1 MGPRT
6 CFATWRWCCC
16 CNLGPHPLTFNEPMP
31 FWSDSA
37 GQVIWKSNEIHGHH
51 VLAVFVL
58 FWTSTPTCK
67 ARSKHHQTSKT
78 FLGVLEFATT
88 ALLHCHHRQS
98 LEMDATMDS
107 QHFLQRALRL
117 LRFHELEPDDT
128 PDTGADGET
137 GETEQSR
144 LSVGSNVTHATQV
157 AARLQRE
164 NTMFPDTE
172 VEERRCRQLQRI
184 WLGTPSGRWLWSLN
198 GNWRVFVHPRVL
210 GFWAGWC
217 KWFFYG
223 PAWALM

>member
-1 MGPRT
+1 MVRT
-6 CFATWRWCCC
+6 ESIMDFHDIPSNGAQDLL
-16 CNLGPHPLTFNEPMP
+16 CNLAVVLLLQPWPTSLDLQRAYAFLKRLS
-31 FWSDSA
+31 WSSHM
-37 GQVIWKSNEIHGHH
+37 EIHGH
-51 VLAVFVL
+51 
-58 FWTSTPTCK
+58 
-67 ARSKHHQTSKT
+67 HHQTSKT

-107 QHFLQRALRL
+107 QHFLQRTLRL
-117 LRFHELEPDDT
+117 LHVHELEPDDT

-137 GETEQSR
+137 GETGEAEQSR

-198 GNWRVFVHPRVL
+198 GNRQVFVHPRVL
-210 GFWAGWC
+210 VFLEAGWC
-217 KWFFYG
+217 KWF
-223 PAWALM
+223 L